1 MGQTLIGAIMNM
13 RTATLIPLLAV
24 LMFGLPARAAQGADD
39 GPTTAHWVELAGK
52 RYRVELAVDD
62 HARMRGLMFREHL
75 DDDAGM
81 LFVFEAEHPQAFWMK
96 NTLIALD
103 ILYFDR
109 HGKLVSVAAD
119 TPPCRTSYCPSYP
132 SAGPAR
138 YVLELN
144 AGHAARLGVLPG
156 AKLRFGPG
164 IPGAPLE

>member
-1 MGQTLIGAIMNM
+1 MSIENSP
-13 RTATLIPLLAV
+13 R
-24 LMFGLPARAAQGADD
+24 
-39 GPTTAHWVELAGK
+39 AHWVELGGE
-52 RYRVELAVDD
+52 RFRVELAIDD

-75 DDDAGM
+75 DADAGM
-81 LFVFEAEHPQAFWMK
+81 LFVFETEQPQSFWMK
-96 NTLIALD
+96 NTRIALD

-109 HGKLVSVAAD
+109 HGALVSVAAD

-144 AGHAARLGVLPG
+144 AGHAARLGVAPG